1 MSRVDE
7 RFGGRIRP
15 GKEDPIN
22 RDGLVELCNEGIAF
36 VYLRLSSHEQVR
48 KHIYSLQAQYELV
61 DLAKKD
67 GYPGQ
72 LIHVETRDL
81 GISGTLG
88 QQERQGLAHLIEQIE
103 AELIESVYVVQ
114 ICRLFRDQTLIM
126 PFTFGELCKQHGV
139 IIVTPQMRLNLRDRM
154 HMRIYRMEAE
164 RAADELEIMNAR
176 LHGGQNLKAR
186 QGHYGGGS
194 IPPGYVLDVEKQI
207 EVDGRLLENPDYHK
221 YRVYEPHA
229 AVVRSVFRM
238 ATIPGA
244 TVRQIVGRCR
254 SEGLG
259 FPPFPPELAG
269 IGANVKAF
277 ASVKRASDGSWP
289 LTVARV
295 RSMLR
300 NPAYIGWWIW
310 AGELIKTDNH
320 PAIVDED
327 DFWAVQ
333 EMFGDRPHRPK
344 GEQPPLPLSGFI
356 YCADHGVPTRMIYSH
371 GRTEDWNS
379 YQCRDE
385 FNTTHCTIRAH
396 YVDGP
401 IGEAVVS
408 QCSYPELGDEVLA
421 RLVQDYER
429 STARTAS
436 LRKERERLAREIEI
450 LEYNYVTAKLTPE
463 RAARVEALF
472 QERSARLKALTALEK
487 SGEANEV
494 TEPVI
499 SQDDID
505 LVRRFLSNLAEGWAT
520 QPSDLKNA
528 FLRLVLERV
537 LIWQS
542 ASLIRARL
550 IWRTGLEQDLVIHRP
565 YRVPRQKWSQGEE
578 EVIRQ
583 HYETMP
589 RDELM
594 ALLPERTWRQIAAKG
609 RDFELERRVRA
620 KAGGNRSYASWE
632 DAILRQHCAGELNM
646 GETLARLDHRSEY
659 SVRSRIKLLGLK
671 RSYGTCP
678 RWEWASPTFLTIE
691 CPVGWVPDCQE
702 VGATP
707 AIPAGTILEV
717 SQLLMRSDRR
727 CLV

>member
-1 MSRVDE
+1 MRRLDE

-22 RDGLVELCNEGIAF
+22 RDGLVELRNEGIAF
-36 VYLRLSSHEQVR
+36 VYLRLSSHEQVK

-88 QQERQGLAHLIEQIE
+88 QQEREGLAHLIGQIE
-103 AELIESVYVVQ
+103 AELVESVYVVQ

-164 RAADELEIMNAR
+164 RAAEELEVMNAR

-186 QGHYGGGS
+186 QGHYAGGS
-194 IPPGYVLDVEKQI
+194 IPPGYVLDVQKQI
-207 EVDGRLLENPDYHK
+207 EVDGRLVDNPDYHK

-229 AVVRSVFRM
+229 EIVRAVFRM
-238 ATIPGA
+238 ATIPGR
-244 TVRQIVGRCR
+244 TVPQIVRRCR

-269 IGANVKAF
+269 IRANLKAF
-277 ASVKRASDGSWP
+277 ASVKRAPDGSWP
-289 LTVARV
+289 LTIARV

-320 PAIVDED
+320 PPIVEED
-327 DFWAVQ
+327 DFWAAQ

-344 GEQPPLPLSGFI
+344 GEQPPLPLSGLA
-356 YCADHGVPTRMIYSH
+356 YCADHDVPRRMTYSH
-371 GRTEDWNS
+371 GRSEDWNS

-396 YVDGP
+396 YIDDP

-408 QCSYPELGDEVLA
+408 QCSYPELGEEVLA

-436 LRKERERLAREIEI
+436 FRKERDRLAREIEI
-450 LEYNYVTAKLTPE
+450 LEYNYVTARLSAE
-463 RAARVEALF
+463 RAARVEALI
-472 QERSARLKALTALEK
+472 EDRSARLKALSALEK
-487 SGEANEV
+487 SGEANKV
-494 TEPVI
+494 AEPVI
-499 SQDDID
+499 TQDDID

-528 FLRLVLERV
+528 FLRLVVDRV
-537 LIWQS
+537 LIWHS
-542 ASLIRARL
+542 ANLIRVRL

-565 YRVPRQKWSQGEE
+565 YRVPRQRWSQGEE
-578 EVIRQ
+578 EMVRQ
-583 HYETMP
+583 HYEMMP
-589 RDELM
+589 RDQLM
-594 ALLPERTWRQIAAKG
+594 ALLPERTWRQIAAKAG
-609 RDFELERRVRA
+609 DFELERRVLA
-620 KAGGNRSYASWE
+620 KAGGKRPYASWE
-632 DAILRQHCAGELNM
+632 DAIVRQHCAGEVNM
-646 GETLARLDHRSEY
+646 GETLARLDDRTEY
-659 SVRSRIKLLGLK
+659 SVRSRIKVLGLK
-671 RSYGTCP
+671 RDYRASP
-678 RWEWASPTFLTIE
+678 HWEWVEPNFLTIE
-691 CPVGWVPDCQE
+691 YS
-702 VGATP
+702 
-707 AIPAGTILEV
+707 AGLG
-717 SQLLMRSDRR
+717 
-727 CLV
+727 